1 MDTKLDIPGS
11 EDAAPLGSSTP
22 VAAADVLPPRPA
34 SIEETGLSPLYL
46 MDLLS
51 KQLLEQGV
59 LDLHQLSR
67 GAALAGS
74 VVETLCHLLRREGRA
89 EVRGQG
95 ESGALRFGLTEL
107 GRAAAMEALARDG
120 YAGPAPVPLEVYTA
134 RVRAQA
140 LSDVGISRSAVMA
153 AFVDT
158 VVEPALL
165 DQLGPGLHSGRA
177 MFIHG
182 EPGTGKSYM
191 ARRLVRLLPGEVLVP
206 HAILAGGKAVRCFDP
221 SVHSQLAPPG
231 TEPAAAALLLA
242 EGHDPRF
249 VRCRRPCVVTGG
261 ELTMERLEVQYDHA
275 THIHQAPIQLL
286 ANNGMLVIDD
296 LGRQRMTPM
305 ELFNRWIVPLEERR
319 DFLAL
324 ANGYHFSV
332 PFDVALVFS
341 TNLDPLTLADAAF
354 LRRIGYKIRFAPLSR
369 EAYREIWARQ
379 CRESGIGFDPTLVDF
394 VIYELH
400 ARLGVPLLA
409 CHPRDLLGLAGDHL
423 RYWGGETL
431 DREVLAWA
439 WQTYFGD
446 FTSDDRTGG
455 DAHTSG
461 RTAS

>member
-1 MDTKLDIPGS
+1 MNTKNNTLGVDDLTQPGLANEAHVES
-11 EDAAPLGSSTP
+11 LPL
-22 VAAADVLPPRPA
+22 RPTSA
-34 SIEETGLSPLYL
+34 EETGLSSLYL
-46 MDLLS
+46 ADLLS
-51 KQLLEQGV
+51 KILLEQGV

-67 GAALAGS
+67 RSALAGS
-74 VVETLCHLLRREGRA
+74 VVEAICHLLRREGRA

-95 ESGALRFGLTEL
+95 ENGVLRYGLTEL

-120 YAGPAPVPLEVYTA
+120 YAGPAPVPLEAYTA

-140 LSDVGISRSAVMA
+140 LSDAGISRERVISAFA
-153 AFVDT
+153 DT
-158 VVEPALL
+158 VIEPALL

-182 EPGTGKSYM
+182 EPGTGKSYI
-191 ARRLVRLLPGEVLVP
+191 ARRLVRLLPGEVLIP

-221 SVHSQLAPPG
+221 AVHSPLAPPD
-231 TEPAAAALLLA
+231 EPPNAVSSLLLA
-242 EGHDPRF
+242 QGHDPRF
-249 VRCRRPCVVTGG
+249 VRCRRPCVVAGG
-261 ELTMERLEVQYDHA
+261 ELTMERLEIQYDGA

-296 LGRQRMTPM
+296 LGRQRMPPM

-341 TNLDPLTLADAAF
+341 TNLDPLSLADAAF
-354 LRRIGYKIRFAPLSR
+354 LRRIGYKIRFAPL
-369 EAYREIWARQ
+369 EPDAYRQVWALQ
-379 CRESGIGFDPTLVDF
+379 CRESGIPFDPTLVDF

-409 CHPRDLLGLAGDHL
+409 CHPRDLLGLAADHL
-423 RYWGGETL
+423 RYWGGEAP

-446 FTSDDRTGG
+446 FSDSDRQGG
-455 DAHTSG
+455 DGNTSG
-461 RTAS
+461 RNAS

>member
-1 MDTKLDIPGS
+1 MDTKVNS
-11 EDAAPLGSSTP
+11 EGVSDPELPALPDATN
-22 VAAADVLPPRPA
+22 AAALPPRPA

-74 VVETLCHLLRREGRA
+74 VVEALCHTLRREGRV

-120 YAGPAPVPLEVYTA
+120 YAGPAPVPLEAYTA

-140 LSDVGISRSAVMA
+140 LSDVGISRNEVRA
-153 AFVDT
+153 AFADT
-158 VVEPALL
+158 VIEPALL

-182 EPGTGKSYM
+182 EPGTGKSYI

-221 SVHSQLAPPG
+221 AVHSPLAPLG
-231 TEPAAAALLLA
+231 VQESAGAALLLA

-275 THIHQAPIQLL
+275 THIHQAPVQLL

-296 LGRQRMTPM
+296 LGRQRMAPM

-341 TNLDPLTLADAAF
+341 TNLDPLSLADAAF
-354 LRRIGYKIRFAPLSR
+354 LRRIGYKIRFAALSR
-369 EAYREIWARQ
+369 DAYREIWARQ
-379 CRESGIGFDPTLVDF
+379 CRESGIDFDPALVDF

-423 RYWGGETL
+423 RYWGDESL
-431 DREVLAWA
+431 DCEVLAWA

-446 FTSDDRTGG
+446 FSSDDRAGG
-455 DAHTSG
+455 DADMSG
-461 RTAS
+461 RNAS